1 MRNVDQMLRKVSDLR
16 DLCLQVARLNPA
28 RRPDPAAIPGSPHP
42 AAIPKEDHPW
52 LSDPVVNEDP
62 PH

>member
-28 RRPDPAAIPGSPHP
+28 RKQALSAINYSIHP
-42 AAIPKEDHPW
+42 AALTKDVRPW
-52 LSDPVVNEDP
+52 PADPAVNEDP
-62 PH
+62 PR